1 VEVEAGKEPPSF
13 TV

>member
-1 VEVEAGKEPPSF
+1 VEVEAGKETPSF